1 MTQPDM
7 SKCEEIFAT
16 LVKKSVL
23 TGGRKKKKDE
33 EDLEVVLF
41 PHPYMDK
48 GNRAIAIFKCL

>member
-23 TGGRKKKKDE
+23 TGGRKKKG
-33 EDLEVVLF
+33 LRGLGGCF
-41 PHPYMDK
+41 ISTSLH
-48 GNRAIAIFKCL
+48 G